1 MQVSQRVNVTRVRV
15 RIEALS
21 VTIFLFCGLANPVF
35 AQKDPIDVIAEN
47 SFLIEEAYNQEP
59 DEVQHVFTVFY
70 SNDKRQRG
78 WTFVFTQEWPIFS
91 QEHQF
96 SYTIP
101 SYHLIDDGARQ
112 YGIGDIELNYR
123 YQALDEGPINPAFA
137 PEFSLILPTGSRRK
151 GTGDGVVGYQWT
163 LPFSKK
169 VTPQLVLNAN
179 FGVTYLPKVRT
190 PLDSLGGAL
199 SPKRSLVS
207 YIAGGSTIF
216 AILPRFHVL
225 LEWLGEFEE
234 SIKDNG
240 KAEREFKPIL
250 SPGFRTAIVDEEK
263 LQIVTGVAAPIGL
276 NRKANNY
283 GVFLYFSI
291 EHHFL

>member
-1 MQVSQRVNVTRVRV
+1 M
-15 RIEALS
+15 
-21 VTIFLFCGLANPVF
+21 
-35 AQKDPIDVIAEN
+35 
-47 SFLIEEAYNQEP
+47 
-59 DEVQHVFTVFY
+59 FY

-123 YQALDEGPINPAFA
+123 YQALEEGPISPAFA
-137 PEFSLILPTGSRRK
+137 PEFGLILPTGSRRK
-151 GTGDGVVGYQWT
+151 GTGNGVVGYQWT

-169 VTPQLVLNAN
+169 VTPQLALNAN

-250 SPGFRTAIVDEEK
+250 SPGFRTAIVNEEK